1 VHAHHFEHRE
11 SADKAY
17 GSLFEPGDIDTAL
30 TPAFETAVQA
40 EYDLSVDQFASF
52 SGACAKLAIDGG
64 SAILRMKHSALLSLL
79 AKLEGYEAT
88 NLALALKELTLPS
101 RSSWSSYPKG
111 ASPSDFDVSRFDRH
125 FSLIRRPIV
134 AIDATDD
141 PLLLVSPALIERA
154 ALHNLA
160 GALQGG
166 LQGKFW
172 SSTQMRSFVGAM
184 AERTGLDFNI
194 RAAEAARQAGARAFD
209 SVPLSD
215 ALQHRGTDAVKR
227 LGDIDILAISKDGLH
242 AWVIEAKDIRFCRT
256 LGETTSRLSEY
267 RGQTDSRGRR
277 DNLRKHLDRV
287 DYVRAHAA
295 DLAKRYAL
303 PAAPIIHGLVLFDSP
318 QPMKFMPRHES
329 PDAQFMMLD
338 ELVSFD
344 WSPSRPGG

>member
-1 VHAHHFEHRE
+1 ME
-11 SADKAY
+11 
-17 GSLFEPGDIDTAL
+17 
-30 TPAFETAVQA
+30 A
-40 EYDLSVDQFASF
+40 EYALSFDQFASF
-52 SGACAKLAIDGG
+52 SGACAKLAIDSG
-64 SAILRMKHSALLSLL
+64 SAILKMRQSELLSSLSN
-79 AKLEGYEAT
+79 LEGYENKT
-88 NLALALKELTLPS
+88 LAFALQGLTLAS
-101 RSSWSSYPKG
+101 RSSWAAHPKG
-111 ASPSDFDVSRFDRH
+111 TSPSDFDVSRFDRH

-134 AIDATDD
+134 AVDAADD

-172 SSTQMRSFVGAM
+172 SSPQMRSHVGAM

-194 RAAEAARQAGARAFD
+194 RAAEVARETGARAFD

-227 LGDIDILAISKDGLH
+227 LGDIDILAFSQDGLH
-242 AWVIEAKDIRFCRT
+242 GWVIEAKDIRFCRT

-267 RGQTDSRGRR
+267 RGHTDSRGRR

-295 DLAKRYAL
+295 DLAKRHAL

-318 QPMKFMPRHES
+318 QPMKFMPRHAS

-338 ELVSFD
+338 DLATFD
-344 WSPSRPGG
+344 WSSGSLVG